1 MTNFASTIGLGGD
14 SNEHPSAREKGFWV
28 LDWLRFVLAIYL
40 VLFHTLRISY
50 ASLDGTWLDAALGLG
65 NFATSVFFVL
75 SGFLLTY
82 AYVVTKKGQPLNRRK
97 FFVARFSTL
106 YPLHIVGLLL
116 ALVPALVTI
125 YVRGG
130 ISVPVV
136 PSGEPARMLGHSE
149 FMLALLTNVAMLN
162 AWNPFYLSINIPS
175 WSLSA
180 LAFFYLVFPIV
191 APRIYGARSLK
202 LLLVALGVLFLLP
215 GLIADVLHRTDMF
228 TDGLLHRNPVI
239 RLPLFIAGIV
249 LCVLFSRTDENRRA
263 IVAPSLVVAATLV
276 AGIYLQ
282 RQGTHFH
289 LVRNG
294 LYFPAS
300 IALVWLCV
308 CVAPISAGKM
318 RYWGTRLGAASLP
331 LFFLHAPIYTL
342 FVKTEKLLTA
352 LSASPAWSMA
362 SINAAM
368 RDIQPSLA
376 LFPIY
381 LMALVVLCVLVQE
394 RFVIPVQ
401 AMIRNRVAGQQPK
414 DLVASKS
421 VSVG

>member
-1 MTNFASTIGLGGD
+1 MTNPAPPIGLGRD
-14 SNEHPSAREKGFWV
+14 ANERVVSREKGYWV

-50 ASLDGTWLDAALGLG
+50 EALDGTWLDAAMGLG

-82 AYVVTKKGQPLNRRK
+82 AYVVTKNGQALDRRK
-97 FFVARFSTL
+97 FFIARFSTL
-106 YPLHIVGLLL
+106 YPLHIVGLVL
-116 ALVPALVTI
+116 ALIPALVTI

-136 PSGEPARMLGHSE
+136 PSGLPVRMLGHSE
-149 FMLALLTNVAMLN
+149 FLLTLLTNVAMLN

-180 LAFFYLVFPIV
+180 LAFFYLLFPVF
-191 APRIYGARSLK
+191 APRIYRLK
-202 LLLVALGVLFLLP
+202 AIKPLLVLLGVLFLLP

-239 RLPLFIAGIV
+239 RLPLFVAGIA
-249 LCVLFSRTDENRRA
+249 LCVLFSRTDKDRRA
-263 IVAPSLVVAATLV
+263 IALPLAIVVATV
-276 AGIYLQ
+276 IVGVYLQ
-282 RQGTHFH
+282 FHGTHFH

-300 IALVWLCV
+300 IAMVWLCV
-308 CVAPISAGKM
+308 CVPQIPAGKI

-342 FVKTEKLLTA
+342 FVKGEKLLTA
-352 LSASPAWSMA
+352 ISASPTLQLG
-362 SINAAM
+362 SINAMA

-376 LFPIY
+376 FYPLY
-381 LMALVVLCVLVQE
+381 LIVLVVLCVLVQE

-401 AMIRNRVAGQQPK
+401 AMIRNRTSGP
-414 DLVASKS
+414 LPRETVASKS
-421 VSVG
+421 VPIA